1 MEKVLTKGLKGGRKL
16 RKKIRYSAESKANQ
30 RIKNLCGLS
39 NGGLES
45 VSVWDYVE
53 SFFTLYTRKV
63 AEFSFNGADRVK
75 VKCI

>member
-1 MEKVLTKGLKGGRKL
+1 M
-16 RKKIRYSAESKANQ
+16 
-30 RIKNLCGLS
+30 CGLS